1 MSEISLQK
9 DSYLSAYSRLET
21 GRESDGGGWLRGLRE
36 EAIARFSDLGFPTIR
51 HEEWRHTSVAPIARI
66 PFEPLREQPAAR
78 VTAEQLS
85 RFVSGVGDVCRL
97 VVVNGRVDA
106 DLSALSSLPE
116 GIQVLSLSEAIRD
129 HAELVE
135 PHLARHAGQNG
146 QPFAALNTAF
156 LEDGAFLRVPEGMVV
171 ENPIF
176 FLFITAGDEV
186 PTVSYPRLLVV
197 AESGSQV
204 RIVEGYLGVRD
215 GAYFTNAVTEIVVG
229 ENAVVDRYKLQ
240 EESLDAFHLAATH
253 VTQARNSV
261 FSSHSIS
268 LGGSIVRNDLGS
280 VLDGEGIDC
289 NFRGLYLAQGNQH
302 VDNHTSIDHARP
314 HSQSRELYKGILTDE
329 ARGVFN
335 GRVLVRKDAQKTDAR
350 QTNKNLLLSGKC
362 LINTKP
368 ELEIY
373 ANDVKCAHGAT
384 IGQIQEEAIFYLRS
398 RGIGE
403 DEARNI
409 LTYAFANE
417 VLDGIQIDAIRERLE
432 AHLMTRFRKGLA
444 S

>member
-1 MSEISLQK
+1 
-9 DSYLSAYSRLET
+9 
-21 GRESDGGGWLRGLRE
+21 
-36 EAIARFSDLGFPTIR
+36 
-51 HEEWRHTSVAPIARI
+51 
-66 PFEPLREQPAAR
+66 
-78 VTAEQLS
+78 
-85 RFVSGVGDVCRL
+85 
-97 VVVNGRVDA
+97 
-106 DLSALSSLPE
+106 
-116 GIQVLSLSEAIRD
+116 
-129 HAELVE
+129 
-135 PHLARHAGQNG
+135 
-146 QPFAALNTAF
+146 
-156 LEDGAFLRVPEGMVV
+156 
-171 ENPIF
+171 
-176 FLFITAGDEV
+176 
-186 PTVSYPRLLVV
+186 
-197 AESGSQV
+197 
-204 RIVEGYLGVRD
+204 VRD
-215 GAYFTNAVTEIVVG
+215 GAYFTNAATEIVVE

-362 LINTKP
+362 LVNTKP

-398 RGIGE
+398 RGIGK

-417 VLDGIQIDAIRERLE
+417 VLDGIQIEAIRVRLE
-432 AHLMTRFRKGLA
+432 AHLMARFRKGLA